1 MTALLRVALV
11 AADVPVPRG
20 HADGLDEVR
29 MVHKVFEIDAEP
41 VLDVLDEARAK
52 GLEASHMGRGPGT
65 DRLFFLAAG
74 AAGIHAASHLEEA

>member
-20 HADGLDEVR
+20 HADGLEEVR
-29 MVHKVFEIDAEP
+29 VLHKVVEIDAEP
-41 VLDVLDEARAK
+41 ALAVLDEARAA
-52 GLEASHMGRGPGT
+52 GVEASHMGRGPEE

-74 AAGIHAASHLEEA
+74 AAGIHAGSYLEER